1 MKGAYVDDN
10 DAALTEIRWIR
21 NYLGE
26 LDPGRIEFM
35 LPSFASHV
43 PDHAADLARL
53 RTYAESVTS
62 MRLIML
68 LGLSFTKTWFFL
80 EMFLEGLTTRNPF
93 SLFFSTRAQIE
104 LLSVEFDT
112 LTIVRQNAGTHEENF
127 ADRVVKVD
135 EALITA
141 VYGTRDKSVIE
152 LIQSQGSSRFRPIL
166 EHDVDVLNARSMM
179 TRIEKFER
187 SEGYKPLIDAYF
199 RLCDYLHPNILQNM
213 RLMQS
218 SGRSVKLPSGGDEN
232 LTKISRDD
240 PGIMETAIAMTL
252 HPMTLAA
259 RGTMREFEK
268 IEPPFG
274 LKPPQSP

>member
-1 MKGAYVDDN
+1 VEDN
-10 DAALTEIRWIR
+10 DAALAEIRWIHS
-21 NYLGE
+21 YLE
-26 LDPGRIEFM
+26 QHPGRIEFM

-43 PDHAADLARL
+43 VDHAEDLARL

-62 MRLIML
+62 MRLMLL
-68 LGLSFTKTWFFL
+68 LGLSFAKTWFFL

-104 LLSVEFDT
+104 LLAVAFDT
-112 LTIVRQNAGTHEENF
+112 LTIVRRNSGTREETF
-127 ADRVVKVD
+127 ADRVAKVD

-141 VYGTRDKSVIE
+141 VYGTRDKSMID
-152 LIQSQGSSRFRPIL
+152 LIQSQGSSQFRPIL
-166 EHDVDVLNARSMM
+166 EHDVDVLSARNMV

-187 SEGYKPLIDAYF
+187 SESYKPLIDDYF
-199 RLCDYLHPNILQNM
+199 RLCDYLHPNILQNILLM
-213 RLMQS
+213 RF
-218 SGRSVKLPSGGDEN
+218 SGRSIKLPSGRDEK

-240 PGIMETAIAMTL
+240 PGIMETAIARTL

-274 LKPPQSP
+274 FKPPQSP